1 MLHFKQNGKKLYTC
15 SKFIILFKPK
25 RIIADAVFFFCG
37 EISL

>member
-1 MLHFKQNGKKLYTC
+1 MLHLCENSKKMYIC